1 MEERNPKVFV
11 SYSWDNREH
20 QQWVVDL
27 TNRLRREGIDATMDL
42 FETQQKTVNLNKMM
56 IENIK
61 QSDYVV
67 IVLTEEYA
75 KRADN
80 FEGGVGFETL
90 LTIPDIKSNLSKLIF
105 IMRHN
110 GDYTKVFPFHIR
122 DIYAIDFSN
131 DSQFESKLEELI
143 YKIYNVPLYE
153 VEPIGKMPDLKPRKN
168 LIQNHETKN
177 DEIED
182 IDDLLI
188 PDLRQITDI
197 DKNEFIKKSYSH
209 IIYVLGRLL
218 DKSKSVN
225 SNFTY
230 ELEEIT
236 KRKVIIK
243 IYVNGT
249 IRQGMKIWYG
259 SYMGMGE
266 NSIYISYG
274 TWIDENNDT
283 SMNQI
288 INCVVNDKKE
298 LKLNMMMSF
307 NGNKE
312 MDADEV
318 AKIIWMENIKN
329 YLSDSIN

>member
-1 MEERNPKVFV
+1 MIERNPKVFV
-11 SYSWDNREH
+11 SYSWDNKEH
-20 QQWVVDL
+20 QQWVLDL
-27 TNRLRREGIDATMDL
+27 TNRLRRKGINATMDL
-42 FETQQKTVNLNKMM
+42 FETQQKTINLNKMM
-56 IENIK
+56 IDNIK

-75 KRADN
+75 KKADN
-80 FEGGVGFETL
+80 SEGGVGFETL

-122 DIYAIDFSN
+122 DIYAIDFSD
-131 DSQFESKLEELI
+131 DSQFESNLEELI

-153 VEPIGKMPDLKPRKN
+153 VEPIGEIPNLKPKKN
-168 LIQNHETKN
+168 LIKNYETK
-177 DEIED
+177 DDKFED
-182 IDDLLI
+182 IDELLI

-209 IIYVLGRLL
+209 IVYVIGRLL

-249 IRQGMKIWYG
+249 IRQGIKIWYG
-259 SYMGMGE
+259 SLMGMRE
-266 NSIYISYG
+266 NSIYISCG
-274 TWIDENNDT
+274 KWIDENNDT

-298 LKLNMMMSF
+298 LKLNMSIGF
-307 NGNKE
+307 SNNKE
-312 MDADEV
+312 MAPDEV
-318 AKIIWMENIKN
+318 AKVIWMENIKK
-329 YLSDSIN
+329 YL